1 MSSARSVLILAFA
14 VTLAGQETRLLFTGD
29 IMLAR
34 GVQAQIERTGRSP
47 FELFADL
54 FRSAAFV
61 AGNFEGVFGPR
72 EECGPLVRMCFA
84 TPPAFA
90 GLLARAGFRALGIEN
105 NHSGDLGPA
114 RWEATRRILREASI
128 TPLDFESSPHF
139 VNLDQATVA
148 VVTFNQVPGRS
159 RRIVPVP
166 SPELAQKLRL
176 ARRLSHLVLVF
187 VHWGSEYATRPSAS
201 QNQAARWLV
210 AQGADVVIGHHP
222 HVVQPPECVQGRPV
236 FYSLGNFVF
245 DQRDAATKL
254 GLIADLRIMKG
265 QLRARALVTRIPP
278 GSTFPRIAGDDAE
291 ANAVL
296 AGCAVQLGA
305 PMRAGDWE
313 LRAESRRGLVVLHGR
328 RSSGERW
335 RSSPLPLLAVEA
347 GPLAKSGEETLLVTL
362 ERRRSTLDGELAP
375 RPYVYR
381 ITPRGLVPLWRGS
394 GLAWPLVD
402 ARLLADGTLCA
413 LHRTDSF
420 ATPDPSAPASRVAV
434 YRWNGFGF
442 SEAGSPEQNC
452 LLLFGL

>member
-1 MSSARSVLILAFA
+1 MLCMAAA
-14 VTLAGQETRLLFTGD
+14 LAGQETRLLFTGD

-34 GVQAQIERTGRSP
+34 GVRAQIERTGRSP
-47 FELFADL
+47 FEPFMDL

-61 AGNFEGVFGPR
+61 AGNFEGVLGPD
-72 EECGPLVRMCFA
+72 EECGPPVRMCFA

-90 GLLARAGFRALGIEN
+90 GLLARGGFRALGIEN

-114 RWEATRRILREASI
+114 RWEATRRILREASV
-128 TPLDFESSPHF
+128 TPLDFENSPHF
-139 VNLDQATVA
+139 VNLGHATVA
-148 VVTFNQVPGRS
+148 VVTFNWVPGRP
-159 RRIVPVP
+159 RRIVAVP

-176 ARRLSHLVLVF
+176 ARRLSHLVVVF
-187 VHWGSEYATRPSAS
+187 VHWGKEYEPQPDGS
-201 QNQAARWLV
+201 QKQAARWLV

-222 HVVQPPECVQGRPV
+222 HVVQPPECVEGRPV

-265 QLRARALVTRIPP
+265 QLRARALATRIPF
-278 GSTFPRIAGDDAE
+278 GSSFPRPAGEDAE

-296 AGCAVQLGA
+296 AGCTVELGA
-305 PMRAGDWE
+305 PMRAGGWE
-313 LRAESRRGLVVLHGR
+313 LLGESRQGGLMLRGRGP
-328 RSSGERW
+328 SGERW
-335 RSSPLPLLAVEA
+335 QSPPLPLLAIEA

-381 ITPRGLVPLWRGS
+381 ITPRGLIPLWRGS

-413 LHRTDSF
+413 LHRADSF
-420 ATPDPSAPASRVAV
+420 LAPDASAPASRVAA

-452 LLLFGL
+452 RLLFGL